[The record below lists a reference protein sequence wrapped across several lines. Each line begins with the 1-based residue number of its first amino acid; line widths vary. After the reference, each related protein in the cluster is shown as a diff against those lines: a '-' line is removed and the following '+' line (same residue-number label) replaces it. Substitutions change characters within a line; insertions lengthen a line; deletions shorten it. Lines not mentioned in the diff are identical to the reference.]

1 MHSFLWLLCLLSL
14 SSHCN
19 NGIHG
24 FLVVCTW
31 KSVFPQHLL
40 FQFWSSWANSR
51 IFVSS
56 LENWELYLFFRPIL
70 STLVNF
76 QSMVAPG
83 IRMTAL
89 FWKPP
94 LHLWHVSQIS
104 AAPRIY
110 LVWLLGKQ
118 IKALLPFILSK
129 MLSAKFT
136 LPRLCSHW
144 EVLYL
149 ST

>member
-31 KSVFPQHLL
+31 KSIFTQHLL

-70 STLVNF
+70 STLVSF

-104 AAPRIY
+104 TAPRID
-110 LVWLLGKQ
+110 LVWLLGKP